1 MCLDNWWTNS
11 QINQERVMYKM
22 ADSGASNETV
32 TVTMANVMTAVHP
45 QYNWATETYAN
56 VSGYNNHEVI
66 GVDYTAW
73 FHFDQKYD
81 ATVIAQTCTN
91 CRDSP
96 DVSHSSYWQ
105 WWADSGYDA

>member
-45 QYNWATETYAN
+45 
-56 VSGYNNHEVI
+56 
-66 GVDYTAW
+66 
-73 FHFDQKYD
+73 
-81 ATVIAQTCTN
+81 
-91 CRDSP
+91 
-96 DVSHSSYWQ
+96 
-105 WWADSGYDA
+105 